1 MEQHYTMEEV
11 LQFTINILSNIR
23 VPGAYMKDVGMP
35 IMNALDNLMAMQTA
49 MNAPKK
55 TEENDEREAD
65 PE

>member
-1 MEQHYTMEEV
+1 MGQHYTMAEV
-11 LQFTINILSNIR
+11 LQFTINILNNIR

-35 IMNALDNLMAMQTA
+35 IMNALDNLMAMQSA

-55 TEENDEREAD
+55 TEADNGREAD